1 MYIYDL
7 GLKIIN
13 ESYAINLYEQM
24 YLKILVKKGLF
35 KSFAVVFFFFKLHI
49 HKVAVILMLKQL
61 TRITRWTLC
70 LISYCCVKSELL
82 YYFL

>member
-7 GLKIIN
+7 VLKIIN

-35 KSFAVVFFFFKLHI
+35 KSFAVVFFFLNY
-49 HKVAVILMLKQL
+49 
-61 TRITRWTLC
+61 
-70 LISYCCVKSELL
+70 ISIK
-82 YYFL
+82 